1 MSSEIVSYQVDDE
14 TVAQFEIE
22 PVDGFQPAGTGSVA
36 GRVRDAAA
44 PAIEAAREI
53 LTQARRLTPD
63 AVQVKFGVKVTG
75 TTSWLVA
82 RSSLEGNFEVTL
94 SWAPGTRPPLAG

>member
-1 MSSEIVSYQVDDE
+1 MPSEIVSYEVEGD
-14 TVAQFEIE
+14 TVAQFEIA
-22 PVDGFQPAGTGSVA
+22 PVDGFQPAGLGTVA

-53 LTQARRLTPD
+53 LEQARLLAPD

-75 TTSWLVA
+75 TTNWLVA
-82 RSSLEGNFEVTL
+82 RSSAEGNFEVTL
-94 SWAPGTRPPLAG
+94 SWEPGSRSALDG